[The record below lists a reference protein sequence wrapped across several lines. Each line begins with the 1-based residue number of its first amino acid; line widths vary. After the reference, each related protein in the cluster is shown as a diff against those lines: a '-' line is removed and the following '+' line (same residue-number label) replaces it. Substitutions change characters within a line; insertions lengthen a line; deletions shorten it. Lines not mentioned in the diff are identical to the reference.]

1 MPETKFESF
10 IFSVIMTFIMVYAM
24 ICYNIAIGAGGM
36 ENIIFIKAFGELK
49 IMWPA
54 AIVLEMFVFEK
65 PVVCLTRRVASKNT
79 SFFSILLIRSSL
91 TVCMMCPAMS
101 LLAAMLFKAPQ
112 GAELSESGFRLQ
124 RSIFQW
130 LFPGRSFLADLP
142 ADGCSVR
149 CSENQQFN
157 TRHGL
162 HIDSTIAGKAE

>member
-112 GAELSESGFRLQ
+112 GAELIGVWLQTAAINFPMALSWQIFFGGPAGRWVFRT
-124 RSIFQW
+124 
-130 LFPGRSFLADLP
+130 LFRKSASLTDTQA
-142 ADGCSVR
+142 V
-149 CSENQQFN
+149 
-157 TRHGL
+157 
-162 HIDSTIAGKAE
+162 